1 MGDDYHEEGWEK
13 DGKNAFDD
21 YGLINEILS
30 QHFSEDLKNLKVM
43 LRLQLQ
49 QTDFFDTSNQHLDI
63 KQFGWDFEIKVLA
76 IADLMHPT
84 QLRCLTEPYVRV
96 G

>member
-1 MGDDYHEEGWEK
+1 MKTKEQKIIKFIKRHFEDTSAIGYEPYTLDKEYPLQEQVVDEVINCMGDDYHEEGWEK

-21 YGLINEILS
+21 YDLINEILS

-49 QTDFFDTSNQHLDI
+49 
-63 KQFGWDFEIKVLA
+63 
-76 IADLMHPT
+76 
-84 QLRCLTEPYVRV
+84 
-96 G
+96 

>member
-21 YGLINEILS
+21 YDLINEILS

-49 QTDFFDTSNQHLDI
+49 
-63 KQFGWDFEIKVLA
+63 
-76 IADLMHPT
+76 
-84 QLRCLTEPYVRV
+84 
-96 G
+96 